1 MKISF
6 ALFWY
11 RVSVIYVKIVN
22 FYYLFAWLQPGLSEI
37 TGAST
42 ENVGN
47 VSNVKSNFSV
57 QNLISHFKKG

>member
-1 MKISF
+1 MKIYF
-6 ALFWY
+6 ALFRY
-11 RVSVIYVKIVN
+11 RGSVIYVKIVN
-22 FYYLFAWLQPGLSEI
+22 FLLSLAWRQPGLSEI

>member
-1 MKISF
+1 MLKQLI
-6 ALFWY
+6 L
-11 RVSVIYVKIVN
+11 
-22 FYYLFAWLQPGLSEI
+22 YYLFVWRQPGLFEI
-37 TGAST
+37 TRAST

>member
-1 MKISF
+1 MLKYLI
-6 ALFWY
+6 
-11 RVSVIYVKIVN
+11 
-22 FYYLFAWLQPGLSEI
+22 FYYLFAWRQPGLSEI
-37 TGAST
+37 TGASS

>member
-1 MKISF
+1 MASNCFTRPTPEI
-6 ALFWY
+6 
-11 RVSVIYVKIVN
+11 IV
-22 FYYLFAWLQPGLSEI
+22 
-37 TGAST
+37 AST